1 MKMIFI
7 YFFLM
12 TGFFSGYAQVMINL
26 QLPPAGLTMKEQLW
40 SLSLVNSGQR
50 PVSVY
55 LEIQLSDASGNQ
67 RILTGTTRE
76 FLLPVGVKQIRP
88 ADITPI
94 NYNVVNP
101 VYAVD
106 ATPNG
111 FLPVGV
117 FTICYSVYTHELH
130 AERIADEC
138 ETIEVEPLSPP
149 SLLFPGDHD
158 SVEQARPQFTWIPPA
173 PMQLFS
179 RLTYELQVVEVMPA
193 QTPTDAI
200 ARNIPILLLP
210 DVRQTTAFYPAS
222 IKQLDTARTYAW
234 RVKAM
239 NNGRPI
245 ANSDTWIFRL
255 AQPAKE
261 QPPANLKYDYTKLSD
276 KEEGSF
282 TLSDGHVLFQY
293 LHELNDTSVNIKLWD
308 LSGTKRSAVSLPGLT
323 LGVVYGLNFEEL
335 DLADKT
341 ELISSHLYLL
351 ELSDSQGRKQFMKF
365 QYSKK

>member
-7 YFFLM
+7 SLLLMAGFL
-12 TGFFSGYAQVMINL
+12 SGYSQVMINL

-40 SLSLVNSGQR
+40 NLSLVNSGQR
-50 PVSVY
+50 PVTVY
-55 LEIQLSDASGNQ
+55 LEMQLSDASGNQ

-88 ADITPI
+88 ADVTPI

-106 ATPNG
+106 AAPNG

-117 FTICYSVYTHELH
+117 FTICYTVYTRELH

-149 SLLFPGDHD
+149 SLLFPADRD

-179 RLTYELQVVEVMPA
+179 RLSYELEVVEVMPT

-200 ARNIPILLLP
+200 ARNIPILVLP
-210 DVRQTTAFYPAS
+210 NVQQTTVVYPAS
-222 IKQLDTARTYAW
+222 VKQLDTARTYAW

-261 QPPANLKYDYTKLSD
+261 PPPEIPRYDYTKLSG

-293 LHELNDTSVNIKLWD
+293 LHEFNDTSVNVKLWD
-308 LSGTKRSAVSLPGLT
+308 LSGSKRLAVPLPEQT
-323 LGVVYGLNFEEL
+323 LSVAYGLNFEEL
-335 DLADKT
+335 NLTDKADLIA
-341 ELISSHLYLL
+341 SHLYLL
-351 ELSDSQGRKQFMKF
+351 ELSDSRGRKQFMKF

>member
-7 YFFLM
+7 CFFLM
-12 TGFFSGYAQVMINL
+12 TGFLGGYTQVMINL

-40 SLSLVNSGQR
+40 NLSLVNSGQR
-50 PVSVY
+50 PVNVY
-55 LEIQLSDASGNQ
+55 LEVQLSDVSGNQ

-76 FLLPVGVKQIRP
+76 ILLPVGVKQIRP
-88 ADITPI
+88 ADITPVS
-94 NYNVVNP
+94 YNVVNP

-106 ATPNG
+106 ASPNG

-117 FTICYSVYTHELH
+117 FTICYTVYTHELH

-149 SLLFPGDHD
+149 SLLFPGDRD

-179 RLTYELQVVEVMPA
+179 NLSYELQVVEVMPT

-210 DVRQTTAFYPAS
+210 DVRQTTAVYPSSA
-222 IKQLDTARTYAW
+222 KQLDTARTYAW
-234 RVKAM
+234 RIKAK
-239 NNGRPI
+239 NNSMPI

-261 QPPANLKYDYTKLSD
+261 QSPVIPRYDYTKLSGD
-276 KEEGSF
+276 EGGSF
-282 TLSDGHVLFQY
+282 TLSDGQVLFQY
-293 LHELNDTSVNIKLWD
+293 LHELNDTSVKVRLWD
-308 LSGTKRSAVSLPGLT
+308 LAGSKRSVIPLPERT
-323 LGVVYGLNFEEL
+323 LSVTYGLNFEEL
-335 DLADKT
+335 DLAGKAD
-341 ELISSHLYLL
+341 LIASHMYLL
-351 ELSDSQGRKQFMKF
+351 ELSDSRGRKQFMRF